1 MDMQAIGRFLAS
13 LRKERG
19 MTQEQLAQ
27 QLGTTGKTISRWET
41 GTYLP
46 PVEMLQQLS
55 CLYGL
60 TINELLQGERILPE
74 EQSARADETIARVM
88 RESPFLF
95 QERQTFWRRKWQ
107 HDHRWTLLAVFAAM
121 AAVQMAALLLD
132 DSRLSV
138 AGALLTMGLVVMLRN
153 RQADY
158 IEHHLFDDKLDFSE

>member
-1 MDMQAIGRFLAS
+1 MQPNENTCQGGQSCGEQRELPSFPCGREGVEALLPHRDPFVWV
-13 LRKERG
+13 
-19 MTQEQLAQ
+19 
-27 QLGTTGKTISRWET
+27 SRILECE
-41 GTYLP
+41 P
-46 PVEMLQQLS
+46 
-55 CLYGL
+55 
-60 TINELLQGERILPE
+60 GERIVAE
-74 EQSARADETIARVM
+74 EQSARADETIAQVM